1 MTFFDINVNIV
12 TYNLFIFDIIQ
23 EDSVMEYETLKS
35 EIYKLN
41 EDEIFYRKYYYAR
54 QQEYSLKKF
63 LAELDI
69 DWVHERHLLVPEI
82 SDTIPPHYEDWFFF
96 DPEQRASILTMRHN
110 RYSPPIV
117 HDHTF
122 FELIYVYDG
131 ACEQTISGSKHSLSL
146 GDICIIPP
154 GIRHSIGVFD
164 NSIVFNCLIRK
175 STLHNIFF
183 NFLSNPNILTAF
195 FLNNIYSENGNDY
208 IIFHTGSDYEIGRGF
223 LYMYWESV
231 NQSLYWDQMISYTL
245 MLVFGLLIRN
255 YEKSIDVPTFTQKA
269 DVQRFALLQ
278 FIQDNFANVTLDQ
291 IAEKFHYTPE
301 YTSRLIKS
309 TTGRSFTQIVQ
320 QVRLEKAQVLLQDT
334 NLSVANIANQVGYET
349 TEYFIRIFK
358 KQMHMTPT
366 EYRRKG
372 III

>member
-1 MTFFDINVNIV
+1 MD
-12 TYNLFIFDIIQ
+12 
-23 EDSVMEYETLKS
+23 YETLKS

-41 EDEIFYRKYYYAR
+41 EEELFYRKYYYAR

-63 LAELDI
+63 LAQLDMNM
-69 DWVHERHLLVPEI
+69 VYEKHLLIPEI
-82 SDTIPPHYEDWFFF
+82 ADTIPPRYEDSFFF
-96 DPEQRASILTMRHN
+96 NMNSHSSIITMQHN
-110 RYSPPIV
+110 RYSPAIV
-117 HDHTF
+117 HEHTF

-131 ACEQTISGSKHSLSL
+131 KCAQTISNNNLAL
-146 GDICIIPP
+146 QAGDICIVPP
-154 GIRHSIGVFD
+154 GIKHSIGVFD
-164 NSIVFNCLIRK
+164 NSIVLNCLIRK

-208 IIFHTGSDYEIGRGF
+208 IIFHTGSDFEIQRGF

-231 NQSLYWDQMISYTL
+231 NQDLYWEQMIPNTL
-245 MLVFGLLIRN
+245 MLIFGLLIRN
-255 YEKSIDVPTFTQKA
+255 YEKSIEVPTFTQKA

-278 FIQDNFANVTLDQ
+278 YIQSNFATVTLEQ
-291 IAEKFHYTPE
+291 IAAKFHYTPE

-309 TTGRSFTQIVQ
+309 TTGKTFTQILQ

-334 NLSVANIANQVGYET
+334 NLSVANIANQIGYET
-349 TEYFIRIFK
+349 PEHFIRIFK
-358 KQMHMTPT
+358 KQMHVTPT

>member
-1 MTFFDINVNIV
+1 MD
-12 TYNLFIFDIIQ
+12 
-23 EDSVMEYETLKS
+23 YETLKS

-41 EDEIFYRKYYYAR
+41 EEELIYRKYYYAR

-63 LAELDI
+63 LAELDMNK
-69 DWVHERHLLVPEI
+69 VYEKHLLIPDI
-82 SDTIPPHYEDWFFF
+82 PNTIPPVYEDYFYF
-96 DPEQRASILTMRHN
+96 DADKRASIVTLRHN

-117 HDHTF
+117 HEHTF

-131 ACEQTISGSKHSLSL
+131 KCKQTISNKKQPLSK

-154 GIRHSIGVFD
+154 GIKHSIGVFD
-164 NSIVFNCLIRK
+164 DSIVLNCLIRK

-183 NFLSNPNILTAF
+183 NFLNNPNILTAF

-208 IIFHTGSDYEIGRGF
+208 IIFHTGSDYEIQRGF
-223 LYMYWESV
+223 LYMYWESI

-245 MLVFGLLIRN
+245 MLIFGLLIRN
-255 YEKSIDVPTFTQKA
+255 YEKSIELPTFMQKA

-278 FIQDNFANVTLDQ
+278 YIQDNFTTVTLNQ
-291 IAEKFHYTPE
+291 VAVRFHYTPE

-309 TTGRSFTQIVQ
+309 TTGRSFTQILQ
-320 QVRLEKAQVLLQDT
+320 QVRLERAQVLLQDT
-334 NLSVANIANQVGYET
+334 NLSIANISEQVGYET
-349 TEYFIRIFK
+349 TEHFIRIFK

>member
-1 MTFFDINVNIV
+1 MD
-12 TYNLFIFDIIQ
+12 
-23 EDSVMEYETLKS
+23 YETLRS

-41 EDEIFYRKYYYAR
+41 EEEIFYRKYYYAK
-54 QQEYSLKKF
+54 QQEYSLRKF
-63 LAELDI
+63 LAELDM
-69 DWVHERHLLVPEI
+69 DRVYEKHLLVPEI
-82 SDTIPPHYEDWFFF
+82 PNTIPPRFEDYFFF
-96 DPEQRASILTMRHN
+96 DLNKRASIVTMRHN
-110 RYSPPIV
+110 RYTPAIV
-117 HDHTF
+117 HEHTF
-122 FELIYVYDG
+122 FELIFVYDG
-131 ACEQTISGSKHSLSL
+131 ACEQAISNRKLTLSL

-154 GIRHSIGVFD
+154 GIKHSIGVFD

-183 NFLSNPNILTAF
+183 NFLNNPNILTAF

-208 IIFHTGSDYEIGRGF
+208 IIFHTGSDFEIQRGI
-223 LYMYWESV
+223 LYMYWESL

-245 MLVFGLLIRN
+245 MLIFGLLIRN
-255 YEKSIDVPTFTQKA
+255 YEKCIEVPTFTQKA

-278 FIQDNFANVTLDQ
+278 YIQDNFADVTLNQ
-291 IAEKFHYTPE
+291 IAEKFHYTSE

-309 TTGRSFTQIVQ
+309 TTGRSFTQILQ

-349 TEYFIRIFK
+349 TEYFIRMFK

>member
-1 MTFFDINVNIV
+1 MD
-12 TYNLFIFDIIQ
+12 
-23 EDSVMEYETLKS
+23 YETLKS

-41 EDEIFYRKYYYAR
+41 EEEMFYRKYYYAR
-54 QQEYSLKKF
+54 QQKYSLEKF
-63 LAELDI
+63 LAELDLKT
-69 DWVHERHLLVPEI
+69 VYEKHLLVPEI
-82 SDTIPPHYEDWFFF
+82 ADTIPPRFEDSFFF
-96 DPEQRASILTMRHN
+96 DMNQKASILTMRHN
-110 RYSPPIV
+110 RYSPAIT
-117 HDHTF
+117 HEHTF

-131 ACEQTISGSKHSLSL
+131 TCEQSISGNRHALSY
-146 GDICIIPP
+146 GDICIVPP
-154 GIRHSIGVFD
+154 GIRHSVSVFD
-164 NSIVFNCLIRK
+164 DSIVFNCLIRK

-183 NFLSNPNILTAF
+183 NFLNNPNILSAF

-208 IIFHTGSDYEIGRGF
+208 IIFHTGSDYEIKRGV
-223 LYMYWESV
+223 LYMYWESL
-231 NQSLYWDQMISYTL
+231 NKSLYWDQMISYTL

-255 YEKSIDVPTFTQKA
+255 YEKSIEVPTFTQKA

-278 FIQDNFANVTLDQ
+278 YIQDNFDTVTLAQ

-309 TTGRSFTQIVQ
+309 TTGKSFTQILQ

-334 NLSVANIANQVGYET
+334 NLSVSNIANQIGYET

-358 KQMHMTPT
+358 KHMHMTPT

-372 III
+372 ITI